1 MRNDLSSTNPQG
13 LHLLH
18 SLLFQPKDDP
28 NLASLSCGNNIE
40 DDILSESAQFF
51 RRRARFG
58 NRDWKEQRRDEFVFE
73 KDDEPNAPFAWTSIW
88 DGTYSNKYGYV
99 IPNELRD
106 WGYVMWDKTRMERS
120 GAEQVLKRQWNR
132 VWGNSDPRYEDM

>member
-1 MRNDLSSTNPQG
+1 MRLEAEPFQG
-13 LHLLH
+13 LRLIHN
-18 SLLFQPKDDP
+18 LFFDT
-28 NLASLSCGNNIE
+28 NHGHLASSIQNSHKIE

-51 RRRARFG
+51 RRRANFG
-58 NRDWKEQRRDEFVFE
+58 DRDWKEQRRDEFVFE
-73 KDDEPNAPFAWTSIW
+73 KDDEPNAPSAWTSIW

-106 WGYVMWDKTRMERS
+106 WGYVMWDKARMERS
-120 GAEQVLKRQWNR
+120 GAEQVLRRQWNR